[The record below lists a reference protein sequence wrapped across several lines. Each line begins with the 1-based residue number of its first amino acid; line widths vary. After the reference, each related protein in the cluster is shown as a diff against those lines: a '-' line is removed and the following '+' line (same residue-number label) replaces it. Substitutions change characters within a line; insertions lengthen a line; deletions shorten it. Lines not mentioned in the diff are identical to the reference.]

1 MINERELPQEVNAFI
16 TLYIYT
22 KMLDKIIQFSI
33 RNKFIVGLFVLGLIA
48 VGSYSLVHLPMDT
61 QPDITNNQVQII
73 TSSPTLATQEVEQF
87 ITYPIEQAVKPIPN
101 ITELRSISR
110 FGLSVVTVVFT
121 EDTDIYWAR
130 NQINE
135 NLKAA
140 EEVIPKN
147 VGTPE
152 LAPVS
157 TGLGE
162 IYQYVVY
169 PKEGY
174 EDQYNSMDLRTIQD
188 WIIKPQ
194 LIGVKGVAEVNTLG
208 GHLKQYEVAV
218 QPDRLK
224 SMDTSILEIF
234 DALEQNNENTGGAYI
249 DKKPYAYFI
258 RSIGMVQS
266 MEDIEKIVVKT
277 VNGTPI
283 LIRDVA
289 EVKIGSSIRYGAVT
303 KDGKGEDVSGM
314 VMMLKDANTQE
325 VVKLVKEKMAQIE
338 KTLPEGVAIESFI
351 DRTKL
356 IDKTVNTIQNNLLEG
371 ALIVVFVLVLLLGN
385 WRAGLIVASVIPLS
399 LLFAISLMKVFGVSG
414 NLMSLGAIDFGLI
427 VDGAVIIVE
436 AIVHRLHLGKNRKL
450 SQQEMNQ
457 EVYTAASKIRT
468 SASFGE
474 IIILIV
480 YLPIL
485 ALTGIEGKMF
495 GPMAMTVSFAILG
508 AFILSLTYV
517 PMASALFLKKEA
529 GKVKPNFSDKLIEK
543 LYQGYK
549 PILEKA
555 FKIKRL
561 VLVVAF
567 GLFAFALVVFS
578 RMGGEFIPTLD
589 EGDLATHI
597 IISSGSSLSQEI
609 ETTTKAEQILMDQFP
624 EVKMVIS
631 KIGSAEIPTD
641 PMPMEA
647 ADMIIVLKDK
657 KEWTSAKTKEE
668 LIDKM
673 EAALEEIP
681 GVTTEFSQPI
691 QMRFNELMTG
701 VRSDVAIKVFGEDLD
716 RLASIGDDI
725 NAMIANIPGV
735 SSPKLERVTGLPQ
748 ISIKYDKD
756 KLALYG
762 LKIADIS
769 QIIRAGFAGETTGLV
784 YEGEK
789 RFDLVVR
796 LDQASRSDIE
806 NLKHFFIPL
815 ANGQQIPLSQIADI
829 DYEDGPQQISRE
841 DGRRRIVLGFNV
853 KGRDVKSVVHDIQA
867 RLDDRLE
874 LPDGYYITYGGQFE
888 NLVEATNRLM
898 IAVPIAL
905 ALIFVLLYFTFKSV
919 KQSLIIFTAIPLSAI
934 GGVAALWLRDMPFSI
949 SAGVGFIA
957 LFGVAVLNGI
967 VLIGQF
973 NQLKEQGMGLY
984 ERIIEGTKIRL
995 RPVLLT
1001 ASVASLGFLPMAL
1014 STSAGAEVQKPLAT
1028 VVIGGLI
1035 TATLLTLL
1043 VLPIIYYYEERGF
1056 GKKDKANHTATAML
1070 TLLFLVGVGQV
1081 QAQESNQLQAQT
1093 QHRKRIS
1100 LNQAL
1105 ELAREN
1111 NQSLKASK
1119 ANVLSQEQLVK
1130 TAYDIPK
1137 TDVSMGFGY
1146 LNGKGQKDVN
1156 LTVSQSFSPFTY
1168 GKKKQVLQKDY
1179 ESAELQMQGKT
1190 ITIEFEIRQIWENIL
1205 YAQSKKKLLEQQF
1218 TLLKAFSKSAKLR
1231 YDTGETT
1238 LMESN
1243 VAQAKEQEISVL
1255 LTQNTT
1261 FLQNEKSK
1269 IKAYLNLEDNFELLE
1284 EELEYDRH
1292 DPLDDLNLEENNSLQ
1307 VAEKEIERVE
1317 ALRKME
1323 RSLLLPDITVGYAI
1337 ESEAGLRANGTNYGR
1352 ELRIPSYTVGI
1363 SIPIFFRSQSKK
1375 LKALNYSIEQAALEK
1390 EYLHKQL
1397 TETVQ
1402 QQLEIIN
1409 AQQSVIDY
1417 YQESAL
1423 RNASI
1428 IQDHANK
1435 SYNNGDI
1442 SYVEYIQSMET
1453 ALNIQINYLDAVL
1466 QYNLGHNALHYLVN
1480 Q

>member
-1 MINERELPQEVNAFI
+1 
-16 TLYIYT
+16 
-22 KMLDKIIQFSI
+22 MLDKIIQFSI
-33 RNKFIVGLFVLGLIA
+33 RNKFIIAVFVLALIG
-48 VGSYSLVHLPMDT
+48 VGSYSLNKLPMDT

-101 ITELRSISR
+101 IVELRSISR

-130 NQINE
+130 NQISE
-135 NLKAA
+135 RLKST
-140 EEVIPKN
+140 EEIIPQK

-152 LAPVS
+152 LSPVS

-174 EDQYNSMDLRTIQD
+174 EEKYNSMDLRTIQD
-188 WIIKPQ
+188 WYIIPQ
-194 LIGVKGVAEVNTLG
+194 LIGVEGVAEVNTLG
-208 GHLKQYEVAV
+208 GQLKQYEIAV

-224 SMDTSILEIF
+224 SMNISILEIF
-234 DALEQNNENTGGAYI
+234 EALEANNENTGGAYI

-258 RSIGMVQS
+258 RSVGMVNS
-266 MEDIEKIVVKT
+266 LEDIECIVVKNI
-277 VNGTPI
+277 NGTPI

-289 EVKIGSSIRYGAVT
+289 DVRIGSGIRYGAVT
-303 KDGKGEDVSGM
+303 KDGKGEEVSGM

-325 VVKLVKEKMAQIE
+325 VVKAVKERIVQIE
-338 KTLPEGVAIESFI
+338 KSLPEGVAIEAFI

-356 IDKTVNTIQNNLLEG
+356 IDKTVSTIQTNLIEG

-399 LLFAISLMKVFGVSG
+399 LLFAISMMKLFGVSG

-436 AIVHRLHLGKNRKL
+436 AIVHRLHSSKNRL
-450 SQQEMNQ
+450 LTQQEMDE
-457 EVYTAASKIRT
+457 EVFGAASKIRT

-517 PMASALFLKKEA
+517 PMISSLFLSKKA
-529 GKVKPNFSDKLIEK
+529 GKTKRNFSDRLIDK
-543 LYQGYK
+543 LYSWYM
-549 PILEKA
+549 PILEGA
-555 FKIKRL
+555 FKVKRL
-561 VLVVAF
+561 VLLIAF
-567 GLFAFALVVFS
+567 TLFAIALFVFNKL
-578 RMGGEFIPTLD
+578 GGEFIPTLD

-609 ETTTKAEQILMDQFP
+609 ETTTKAEQLLMDRFP

-647 ADMIIVLKDK
+647 ADMIIILKDK

-673 EAALEEIP
+673 EAVLDEIP

-701 VRSDVAIKVFGEDLD
+701 VRSDVAIKVFGDDLD

-725 NAMIANIPGV
+725 SEYINDINGV
-735 SSPKLERVTGLPQ
+735 SSIKLERVTGLPQ
-748 ISIKYDKD
+748 ISIRYDKD

-762 LKIADIS
+762 LKIGEIS
-769 QIIRAGFAGETTGLV
+769 QIIRASFAGENAGFV

-796 LDQASRSDIE
+796 MDEEHRQDID
-806 NLKHFFIPL
+806 NLKAMFIPL
-815 ANGQQIPLSQIADI
+815 PNGNQIPLEQVADI
-829 DYEDGPQQISRE
+829 DYEDGPMQISRE
-841 DGRRRIVLGFNV
+841 DGKRRIVLGFNV
-853 KGRDVKSVVHDIQA
+853 RGRDVKSVVNDIQD
-867 RLDDRLE
+867 RLDKKLQ
-874 LPDGYYITYGGQFE
+874 LPDGYYLTYGGQFE

-905 ALIFVLLYFTFKSV
+905 ALIFILLYFTFKSV
-919 KQSLIIFTAIPLSAI
+919 KQSLMIFTAIPLSAI
-934 GGVAALWLRDMPFSI
+934 GGVAALWARDMPFSI

-973 NQLKEQGMGLY
+973 NHLKEDGLGLY
-984 ERIIEGTKIRL
+984 ERIIEGTKVRL

-1001 ASVASLGFLPMAL
+1001 AAVASLGFLPMAL

-1035 TATLLTLL
+1035 TATILTLV
-1043 VLPIIYYYEERGF
+1043 VLPIIYYYEEKGIGMGRKAKNIITVLALIF
-1056 GKKDKANHTATAML
+1056 GVSTIANAQ
-1070 TLLFLVGVGQV
+1070 QV
-1081 QAQESNQLQAQT
+1081 KT
-1093 QHRKRIS
+1093 IS
-1100 LNQAL
+1100 LEQAL
-1105 ELAREN
+1105 TYAKDN
-1111 NQSLKASK
+1111 NKAIK
-1119 ANVLSQEQLVK
+1119 AADLQVKSQQVMRGTNFDL
-1130 TAYDIPK
+1130 PK
-1137 TDVSMGFGY
+1137 TEVTTGFGY
-1146 LNGKGQKDVN
+1146 LNGKEQKDVSLN
-1156 LTVSQSFSPFTY
+1156 ISQTISPFTY
-1168 GKKKQVLQKDY
+1168 AKKKQVLNKNYEASIIQQQGIEIIIDY
-1179 ESAELQMQGKT
+1179 T
-1190 ITIEFEIRQIWENIL
+1190 IRQAWENMLFAI
-1205 YAQSKKKLLEQQF
+1205 SKQVLLEEQAS
-1218 TLLKAFSKSAKLR
+1218 LLKGFSKSAKLR

-1243 VAQAKEQEISVL
+1243 VAIAKEQELNVL
-1255 LTQNTT
+1255 LIQNKT
-1261 FLQNEKSK
+1261 FLENEKSK
-1269 IKAYLNLEDNFELLE
+1269 VKALLDLEQDFIPAETALVYDKHNALATLDLSNNVSLL
-1284 EELEYDRH
+1284 L
-1292 DPLDDLNLEENNSLQ
+1292 
-1307 VAEKEIERVE
+1307 AEKEIEKLE
-1317 ALRKME
+1317 ADRALQK
-1323 RSLLLPDITVGYAI
+1323 SSLLPDLTLGYNVESQSGTTITGD
-1337 ESEAGLRANGTNYGR
+1337 GTTKIYGKD
-1352 ELRIPSYTVGI
+1352 LRISSYSVGV
-1363 SIPIFFRSQSKK
+1363 SIPVFFGSQKK
-1375 LKALNYSIEQAALEK
+1375 RIKAMQYEVDQVVVKK

-1397 TETVQ
+1397 VESIE
-1402 QQLEIIN
+1402 QQLDIIK
-1409 AQQSVIDY
+1409 AQETVIDY
-1417 YQESAL
+1417 YQGNAL
-1423 RNASI
+1423 KNASI
-1428 IQDHANK
+1428 IKDHANK

-1442 SYVEYIQSMET
+1442 SYVEYIQSVET
-1453 ALNIQINYLDAVL
+1453 ALTIQLNYLDAVL
-1466 QYNLGHNALHYLVN
+1466 QYNLGHNTLHYLVN

>member
-1 MINERELPQEVNAFI
+1 MN
-16 TLYIYT
+16 
-22 KMLDKIIQFSI
+22 
-33 RNKFIVGLFVLGLIA
+33 
-48 VGSYSLVHLPMDT
+48 LPMDT

-110 FGLSVVTVVFT
+110 FGLSVVTVVFS

-169 PKEGY
+169 AKEGY
-174 EDQYNSMDLRTIQD
+174 EEQYNSMELRTIQD

-208 GHLKQYEVAV
+208 GHLKQYEVSV

-224 SMDTSILEIF
+224 SMNTSIIEIF

-314 VMMLKDANTQE
+314 VMMLKNANTQE
-325 VVKLVKEKMAQIE
+325 VVKLVKEKMTQIE
-338 KTLPEGVAIESFI
+338 KTLPEGVAIEPFI

-356 IDKTVNTIQNNLLEG
+356 IDKTVNTIQTNLIEG

-399 LLFAISLMKVFGVSG
+399 LLFAISLMKLFGVSG

-450 SQQEMNQ
+450 TQQEMNE
-457 EVYTAASKIRT
+457 EVYSAASKIRT

-517 PMASALFLKKEA
+517 PMASSLFLKKEA
-529 GKVKPNFSDKLIEK
+529 GKTKPNFSDKLIDK
-543 LYQGYK
+543 LYSIYK

-555 FKIKRL
+555 FKIKRF
-561 VLVVAF
+561 VLVIAF
-567 GLFAFALVVFS
+567 GLFALALVVFS
-578 RMGGEFIPTLD
+578 KMGGEFIPTLD

-609 ETTTKAEQILMDQFP
+609 ETTTKAEQILMENFP

-647 ADMIIVLKDK
+647 ADMIIVLKEK
-657 KEWTSAKTKEE
+657 KEWTSATTKEE

-673 EAALEEIP
+673 EAALEQIP

-716 RLASIGDDI
+716 RLASIGDEI
-725 NAMIANIPGV
+725 NGMIANVPGV

-806 NLKHFFIPL
+806 NLKNFFVPL
-815 ANGQQIPLSQIADI
+815 ADGQQIPLSQLADI

-867 RLDDRLE
+867 KLDAQLK
-874 LPDGYYITYGGQFE
+874 LPDGYYLTYGGQFE

-973 NQLKEQGMGLY
+973 NQLKEQGMDLY

-1001 ASVASLGFLPMAL
+1001 AAVASLGFLPMAL

-1035 TATLLTLL
+1035 TATLLTLI

-1056 GKKDKANHTATAML
+1056 KKPTKIQTLSL
-1070 TLLFLVGVGQV
+1070 TLLAFLAVGGA
-1081 QAQESNQLQAQT
+1081 QAQEV
-1093 QHRKRIS
+1093 KRLS
-1100 LNQAL
+1100 LDEAL
-1105 ELAREN
+1105 ALAREN
-1111 NQSLKASK
+1111 NQSLQASR

-1137 TDVSMGFGY
+1137 TEVSMGYGY
-1146 LNGKGQKDVN
+1146 LNGKAQRDMSLN
-1156 LTVSQSFSPFTY
+1156 VSQALSPFTY
-1168 GKKKQVLQKDY
+1168 GKKKNILQKEY
-1179 ESAELQMQGKT
+1179 ESAEIQLQGKT
-1190 ITIEFEIRQIWENIL
+1190 IAVEFEIKQTWENIL

-1231 YDTGETT
+1231 YETGETT

-1255 LTQNTT
+1255 ITQNNT

-1269 IKAYLNLEDNFELLE
+1269 IKTFLNLETDFELSE
-1284 EELEYDRH
+1284 RELIYDEH
-1292 DPLDDLNLEENNSLQ
+1292 DPWADLNLEENNSLQ
-1307 VAEKEIERVE
+1307 LANKEIERVE
-1317 ALRKME
+1317 ATRKLE
-1323 RSLLLPDITVGYAI
+1323 KSLLLPDVTLGYSI

-1352 ELRIPSYTVGI
+1352 ELRIPSYTVGL
-1363 SIPIFFRSQSKK
+1363 SIPIFFGSQSKK
-1375 LKALNYSIEQAALEK
+1375 IKAMKYSLEQAELEK
-1390 EYLHKQL
+1390 NYLHKQL
-1397 TETVQ
+1397 SESVQ

-1417 YQESAL
+1417 YKESAL
-1423 RNASI
+1423 LNASI